1 MLSFILKAYDARLW
15 MYVRVA
21 KMCRIFP
28 FSGEMT
34 EAPCE
39 NLKDEEEEEE
49 ELDACIDARF
59 LHLCID
65 GDVEDLVCLLEDMA
79 RVGEMLTPEII
90 NLTDS
95 SGKVTTT
102 LANVKLN

>member
-1 MLSFILKAYDARLW
+1 MYKTRLGYAYTSILWNA
-15 MYVRVA
+15 
-21 KMCRIFP
+21 ISP
-28 FSGEMT
+28 FSKSNISILGEIEMT

-39 NLKDEEEEEE
+39 NLKENEDV
-49 ELDACIDARF
+49 ACIDARF

-79 RVGEMLTPEII
+79 RVGEVLTPEII

-95 SGKVTTT
+95 SGKV
-102 LANVKLN
+102 L